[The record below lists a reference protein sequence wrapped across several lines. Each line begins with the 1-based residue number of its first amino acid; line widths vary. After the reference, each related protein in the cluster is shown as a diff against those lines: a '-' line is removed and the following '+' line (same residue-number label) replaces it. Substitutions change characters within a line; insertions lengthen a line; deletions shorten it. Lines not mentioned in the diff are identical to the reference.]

1 MKRKYAHLLRDK
13 DVERWFENTGRG
25 SRITANVYLRRLG
38 RFCEGHGTTPKKLA
52 KMSDKQL
59 YDLLLDLVT
68 EMEKRGY
75 AGSYIVSVLKAI
87 KSWLAFNGKELRR
100 KVKIKDA
107 QDTPSLADERIPTIR
122 ELKKIFLSGDL
133 KTRVAC
139 VLVAHSGLRI
149 GSLGNYQGNDGLR
162 IGDIPEVRIEDGEIE
177 FERTPALIVVR
188 KALSKSRHQY
198 LTFLS
203 NEGCEYLKDY
213 LKARMRKG
221 EKLTKKS
228 AIIVPKTAKK
238 PFIRAIN
245 VGDTI
250 RNAIRKAGLPWR
262 PYVLRSYFDTQLMIA
277 ESKGLV
283 LRDYRQ
289 FWMGHKGDIEHRYT
303 LNKQKLPP
311 KVIENM
317 RESYQKS
324 QRYLQTTEMG
334 EDKEDI
340 KRMFK
345 KQLML
350 VAGFKPEEIT
360 DEDLGMSDEE
370 FQELVRDKMVGGGR
384 NNGIRQRLVH
394 VNEMEPYLQE
404 GWEFV
409 ATLPNNKVVLK
420 HAIGF

>member
-1 MKRKYAHLLRDK
+1 
-13 DVERWFENTGRG
+13 
-25 SRITANVYLRRLG
+25 
-38 RFCEGHGTTPKKLA
+38 
-52 KMSDKQL
+52 
-59 YDLLLDLVT
+59 
-68 EMEKRGY
+68 
-75 AGSYIVSVLKAI
+75 
-87 KSWLAFNGKELRR
+87 
-100 KVKIKDA
+100 
-107 QDTPSLADERIPTIR
+107 
-122 ELKKIFLSGDL
+122 
-133 KTRVAC
+133 
-139 VLVAHSGLRI
+139 
-149 GSLGNYQGNDGLR
+149 
-162 IGDIPEVRIEDGEIE
+162 
-177 FERTPALIVVR
+177 LIVVR